1 VTASR
6 RKHGISAADFSSYE
20 RLTSLALADEA
31 QHEGVVFEHADVRA
45 ATAEHVELTD
55 IWLQSVD
62 ARDGTLPR
70 LVARDTL
77 VADCDLSNSRW
88 LGASLVWVD
97 LVGCRATGFDLTE
110 ATLRH
115 VTFRDCKLDLA
126 LFRFMHTES
135 VSFVDCI
142 LTGADFS
149 GATLA
154 GARFDNC
161 DLSGADLSY
170 ADLDRA
176 DLRTSRLD
184 SVRGV
189 GSLRGATIG
198 ANQLVTLASS
208 LATEL
213 GRHVEA
219 DDGA

>member
-1 VTASR
+1 VTAGR
-6 RKHGISAADFSSYE
+6 RKHGISAADYSSYE
-20 RLTSLALADEA
+20 RLTSLALHDEA
-31 QHEGVVFEHADVRA
+31 QHEAVLFDGADVRA

-55 IWLQSVD
+55 VWLQSVD
-62 ARDGTLPR
+62 ARDATLPR
-70 LVARDTL
+70 IAARDTL

-88 LGASLVWVD
+88 PGASLVWVD
-97 LVGCRATGFDLTE
+97 LVACRATGFDLTE

-126 LFRFMHTES
+126 LFRFMRTES

-154 GARFDNC
+154 GAVFDSC
-161 DLSGADLSY
+161 DLSGVDLSF

-176 DLRTSRLD
+176 DLRTSRFD

-198 ANQLVTLASS
+198 AAQLVTLAPA
-208 LATEL
+208 LAAEL
-213 GRHVEA
+213 GIRVEA
-219 DDGA
+219 EDGA